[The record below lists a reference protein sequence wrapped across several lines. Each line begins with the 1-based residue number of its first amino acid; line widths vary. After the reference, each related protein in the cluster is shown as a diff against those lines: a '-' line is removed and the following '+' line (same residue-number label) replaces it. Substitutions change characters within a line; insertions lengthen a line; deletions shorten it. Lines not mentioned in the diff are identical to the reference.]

1 MRGVVARRIVERWL
15 SKEVLFER
23 SKSRNKT
30 KQKNKKKKL
39 QLCHL
44 QLLNFFSFQAE
55 DSGIL
60 YFVLNGVRYDDPNF
74 PADVGDGPA
83 RLSVVID
90 TMKLVH
96 YSGI

>member
-1 MRGVVARRIVERWL
+1 M
-15 SKEVLFER
+15 KD
-23 SKSRNKT
+23 RNRET
-30 KQKNKKKKL
+30 KQNKKKKNKKKKKL
-39 QLCHL
+39 QLYHL
-44 QLLNFFSFQAE
+44 QLLNFFYFQAE